1 MQLILAH
8 LRFNQIKLFVG
19 I

>member
-8 LRFNQIKLFVG
+8 SNKTS
-19 I
+19 